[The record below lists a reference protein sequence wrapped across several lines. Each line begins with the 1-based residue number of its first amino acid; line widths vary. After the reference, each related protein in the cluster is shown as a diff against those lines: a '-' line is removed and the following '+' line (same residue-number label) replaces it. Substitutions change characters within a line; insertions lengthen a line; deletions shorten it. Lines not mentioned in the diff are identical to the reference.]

1 MPMPFTDMAVR
12 NLLSRFPDP
21 ETGRSIV
28 QLEQVHAIKLSGNKL
43 EITLGLT
50 SWAAPVKES
59 VCEDLSKHIE
69 SAFPDADV
77 EITLA
82 THERPA
88 EPSGTLGLCAKSVFA
103 VGAGKGGVG
112 KSSVSAFLACGLARS
127 GAKVGLLDA
136 DVYGPSIPHM
146 FGATDTPRLM
156 NNRIQPVE
164 QSGVKLLSMG
174 MLVPAKDAVV
184 WRGPMLHKALTQFVQ
199 DTNWGDLDYL
209 IVDMP
214 PGTGDVAISLSNLLS
229 VTGAV
234 VVCTPQDVALLDA
247 VKAISMFGHVKIP
260 VLGMVENMSFFI
272 CPNCTARHE
281 IFGSGGAK
289 LRAAE
294 MNVPF
299 LGEIPLTTELRI
311 LADQGRVDASFDYE
325 PARPYLDSI
334 CKTLVGNIVE
344 QRKKHP
350 VMPKLPLL

>member
-1 MPMPFTDMAVR
+1 MPMPFTEMAVR
-12 NLLSRFPDP
+12 NLLSRYPDP

-28 QLEQVHAIKLSGNKL
+28 QMEQVRAVKLSGNKL

-59 VCEDLSKHIE
+59 VCDDLSKHIE
-69 SAFPDADV
+69 SAFPDAEV
-77 EITLA
+77 ELTLVP
-82 THERPA
+82 HERPA
-88 EPSGTLGLCAKSVFA
+88 EPSGTLGLCAKTVLA
-103 VGAGKGGVG
+103 VGRQRGRGQEFRGCIPRLRPG
-112 KSSVSAFLACGLARS
+112 TGRRQGRFDGCRS
-127 GAKVGLLDA
+127 LWPQRAAHVRH
-136 DVYGPSIPHM
+136 S
-146 FGATDTPRLM
+146 DTPRLLD
-156 NNRIQPVE
+156 NKIQPVE
-164 QSGVKLLSMG
+164 QSGIKLLSMG

-214 PGTGDVAISLSNLLS
+214 PGTGDVAISLANLLS
-229 VTGAV
+229 VTGAII
-234 VVCTPQDVALLDA
+234 VCTPQDVALLDA

-260 VLGMVENMSFFI
+260 VLGMVENMSFFL
-272 CPNCTARHE
+272 CPHCSTRHE
-281 IFGSGGAK
+281 IFGTGGAK
-289 LRAAE
+289 RLSAE

-325 PARPYLDSI
+325 PARPYLDII

-344 QRKKHP
+344 QRKKQP